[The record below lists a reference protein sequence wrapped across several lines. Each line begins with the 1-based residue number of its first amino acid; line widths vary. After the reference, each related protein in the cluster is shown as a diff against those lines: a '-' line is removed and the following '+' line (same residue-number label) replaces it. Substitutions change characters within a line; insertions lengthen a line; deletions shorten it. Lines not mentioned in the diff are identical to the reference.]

1 MYENDSGSLLNSCNV
16 KVKRTLIF
24 LFHVAAIVLECE
36 HSTLIKMCPFPTT
49 SLFVLQSRQTNP
61 LEDTIRPVQ

>member
-1 MYENDSGSLLNSCNV
+1 M
-16 KVKRTLIF
+16 KRTLIF

-36 HSTLIKMCPFPTT
+36 HSALIKMCPFPTT

-61 LEDTIRPVQ
+61 VEDTIRPVQ